1 MTHMAGEQDPQAQRD
16 VIRVGALCAIVGAV
30 VFMAANV
37 VHPRSPNI
45 QVTAFQVETVAHS
58 DIWVT
63 DHLLLLLGGLLL
75 LPGLLAI
82 QRSIPTGPGAA
93 WAELGNSGAVVST
106 AIWAVL
112 IAVDGFSSKVVHG
125 AWASAPDAEKAVAL
139 RVAEAMEQIDV
150 GIFSVYIIVFFGVT
164 FMLYGLAVAKSG
176 RFPQWLGWAAFGL
189 GLASFLDGIAQGY
202 TGLSVLVTNILFAS
216 FSSFQTLWILT
227 MGVLLWRARGNR
239 TGM

>member
-1 MTHMAGEQDPQAQRD
+1 MTHMAGEQDPHVQRAM
-16 VIRVGALCAIVGAV
+16 IRIGSLCAIIGAL
-30 VFMAANV
+30 VFMAANI

-93 WAELGNSGAVVST
+93 WAELGKSGAVVSM

-112 IAVDGFSSKVVHG
+112 MAVTDSRPRSCMACGLRYPKRRRRLHCGLQRPWSRSTSGFS
-125 AWASAPDAEKAVAL
+125 ASISLCSSARPSCCTVWRSPRADA
-139 RVAEAMEQIDV
+139 
-150 GIFSVYIIVFFGVT
+150 FHS
-164 FMLYGLAVAKSG
+164 GLDGPRSCWDWP
-176 RFPQWLGWAAFGL
+176 RSST
-189 GLASFLDGIAQGY
+189 ASFRDTLDCRC
-202 TGLSVLVTNILFAS
+202 
-216 FSSFQTLWILT
+216 W
-227 MGVLLWRARGNR
+227 
-239 TGM
+239 

>member
-1 MTHMAGEQDPQAQRD
+1 MTHVAGEQESRVHRD
-16 VIRVGALCAIVGAV
+16 MIRIGALCAIVGAL
-30 VFMAANV
+30 VFMAANIL
-37 VHPRSPNI
+37 HPRSPNI
-45 QVTAFQVETVAHS
+45 QITALQVETVAHS

-82 QRSIPTGPGAA
+82 QRSIATSPGAA
-93 WAELGNSGAVVST
+93 WAELGKAGAVVST

-112 IAVDGFSSKVVHG
+112 IAVDGFTSKVVHG
-125 AWASAPDAEKAVAL
+125 AWAAAPEAEKAVAL

-164 FMLYGLAVAKSG
+164 FMLYGLAVAKGG
-176 RFPQWLGWAAFGL
+176 RFPQWLGWAALLL
-189 GLASFLDGIAQGY
+189 GVASFLDGIVQGY

-216 FSSFQTLWILT
+216 FSSFQTLWLLT
-227 MGVLLWRARGNR
+227 MGVLMWRSR
-239 TGM
+239 

>member
-1 MTHMAGEQDPQAQRD
+1 MTQGSNEHAGLADRALIQM
-16 VIRVGALCAIVGAV
+16 GALCAIIGAL
-30 VFMAANV
+30 VFMAANI